1 MANKRAVPG
10 RPAKQPLL
18 ACLLA
23 SLVVSACA
31 GPGGQSR
38 GAASQEAPGGF
49 KRIVA
54 AVQGDPHTLY
64 QKFNPSSRVPGIE
77 NLELLVNAGLGV
89 TNDSAAL
96 VPQLAEL
103 IPSVENGMWRVLP
116 DGRMETSW
124 RLRPGVRWHDGE
136 PFTTQ
141 DLVFTLQVARDK
153 ELEVLADRMYDSIV
167 AVDAADAQTILVRWA
182 SPRIDADTLFTPD
195 AAMPIPKHLLER
207 VYLDDK
213 SKLLEHAFWT
223 EQFVGLGPF
232 KVQEFARGS
241 HLTLVANDAYALGRP
256 RIDQIDV
263 KFIPDQN
270 ALIANVLAGSVEL
283 TLSRGLSVE
292 QALQVRD
299 LWGDGGQI
307 AVKFVNWVA
316 VWPQFVNPNPQVVA
330 DARFRQALLHAM
342 DRQEMADVIQAGLV
356 PVAHVIIN
364 PTDPV
369 YAEIQGSIV
378 RYDYDPRR
386 AAQVIDSLG
395 YAKAADGL
403 YRDAAGERLEVELRT
418 SATRDVSN
426 KSVLAIGDFWQRA
439 GVTTAVSITPAA
451 LARDAEYRVSFPGF
465 ELAQNPNTVMGLDG
479 YGPDPTGALRKGRN
493 SYRHPDFDGAI
504 GRLFV
509 TVSAPERIPIL
520 RQIVSHM
527 TGNATV
533 MGIFYGADP
542 FLIGKRLSYV
552 SPGNQEARM
561 AWNAQLWDVR

>member
-1 MANKRAVPG
+1 MSGSRSPLHRALMACMAG
-10 RPAKQPLL
+10 
-18 ACLLA
+18 
-23 SLVVSACA
+23 SLIVSACA
-31 GPGGQSR
+31 GQSGQAR
-38 GAASQEAPGGF
+38 GSASQEPTGAF

-54 AVQGDPHTLY
+54 TVQGEPHTLY

-89 TNDSAAL
+89 TNDSATL
-96 VPQLAEL
+96 VPQLAEQ
-103 IPSVENGMWRVLP
+103 IPTVENGLWKVLP

-124 RLRPGVRWHDGE
+124 KIRSGVRWHDGE

-141 DLVFTLQVARDK
+141 DLLFTLQVARDK
-153 ELEVLADRMYDSIV
+153 DLEVLADRIYDSIL
-167 AVDAADAQTILVRWA
+167 AVEAADAQTILVRWA
-182 SPRIDADTLFTPD
+182 SPRIDADGLFTPD

-213 SKLLEHAFWT
+213 SKLLEHGFWT

-232 KVQEFARGS
+232 RLQEFVRGS
-241 HLTLVANDAYALGRP
+241 HLTLLANDAYVLGRP

-292 QALQVRD
+292 QAEQVRA

-316 VWPQFVNPNPQVVA
+316 VWPQFVNPNPQVVT
-330 DARFRQALLHAM
+330 DARFRGALLHTM

-364 PTDPV
+364 PNDPV
-369 YAEIQGSIV
+369 YPEIQGSVV
-378 RYDYDPRR
+378 RYDFDTRR
-386 AAQVIDSLG
+386 ASQIIESLG
-395 YAKAADGL
+395 YAKGVDGF
-403 YRDAAGERLEVELRT
+403 YRDAAGERLEIELRT

-426 KSVLAIGDFWQRA
+426 KSVLAIGDFWQRVGIA
-439 GVTTAVSITPAA
+439 TSVAITPPA

-479 YGPDPTGALRKGRN
+479 YGPDPTGAMRKGRN
-493 SYRHPDFDGAI
+493 SYRHPEFDGAI

-520 RQIVSHM
+520 RQIVAHM

-542 FLIGKRLSYV
+542 FLIGKRLTYV

-561 AWNAQLWDVR
+561 AWNAQQWDVR